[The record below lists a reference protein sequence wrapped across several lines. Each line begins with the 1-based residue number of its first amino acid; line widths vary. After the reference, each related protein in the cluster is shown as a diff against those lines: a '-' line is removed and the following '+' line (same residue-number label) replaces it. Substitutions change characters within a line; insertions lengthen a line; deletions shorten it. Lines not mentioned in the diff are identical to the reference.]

1 MRAVLLAVLAFT
13 TISAV
18 PLAPRQLVRNES
30 ASSNSILEA
39 YYIAGRW
46 VDVDEFNS
54 IAQSRSTA
62 YFANNS
68 MGDAAL
74 GSSPVGPSGNKCVGN
89 YEGIIIPVED
99 CKLRSFCYI
108 YCNAWGPVQTLN
120 DWDTKLS
127 AVVYNS
133 GGGASVAIEKGSSVS
148 DSVEVST
155 GIKLGDIFEA
165 TLGVTYTHTW
175 THDGSETNTFKVP
188 KGHYGVVVVNALIE
202 RHAGT
207 VTWTSTS
214 GMKGGQASYSNADRH
229 FNGPFDL
236 VEGKYSLCMSTAY
249 PVPFCEGSGHHY

>member
-18 PLAPRQLVRNES
+18 PLAPRQFEPTFSRAVRNES
-30 ASSNSILEA
+30 ASSKSILEA

-68 MGDAAL
+68 IGDAAL

-89 YEGIIIPVED
+89 YEGIICPVED

-108 YCNAWGPVQTLN
+108 YCNAWGPVQTFP

-127 AVVYNS
+127 AVAYNS
-133 GGGASVAIEKGSSVS
+133 GGGVCTHKRAPTPVGTPARHARHCARAG
-148 DSVEVST
+148 
-155 GIKLGDIFEA
+155 LGRHPE
-165 TLGVTYTHTW
+165 
-175 THDGSETNTFKVP
+175 
-188 KGHYGVVVVNALIE
+188 GVVRE
-202 RHAGT
+202 
-207 VTWTSTS
+207 
-214 GMKGGQASYSNADRH
+214 
-229 FNGPFDL
+229 
-236 VEGKYSLCMSTAY
+236 
-249 PVPFCEGSGHHY
+249 

>member
-68 MGDAAL
+68 MRDAAL

-133 GGGASVAIEKGSSVS
+133 GGGVCTHKHAPTPVARPLAHSRHCARAG
-148 DSVEVST
+148 
-155 GIKLGDIFEA
+155 LGRHRE
-165 TLGVTYTHTW
+165 
-175 THDGSETNTFKVP
+175 
-188 KGHYGVVVVNALIE
+188 GVVRE
-202 RHAGT
+202 
-207 VTWTSTS
+207 
-214 GMKGGQASYSNADRH
+214 
-229 FNGPFDL
+229 
-236 VEGKYSLCMSTAY
+236 
-249 PVPFCEGSGHHY
+249 